1 MHHVPTLVGYR
12 LAVGGVMRARLLWAL
27 LVLGAVFSMH
37 GLSCTDSDAAMADMP
52 SHATPASPDQ
62 TGEAGPGL
70 DAGTNARDSAL
81 PQSLVAAPTWID
93 DGQTGDG
100 HGALAHALMVCM
112 AVLAGGIGTALAV
125 LASWLSRRR
134 LLTVMPRPTV
144 LLRSALDQAL
154 PHPAPLE
161 LSRLCVLRV

>member
-37 GLSCTDSDAAMADMP
+37 GLSCTDSDAAMANMP
-52 SHATPASPDQ
+52 SHATPDQ

-70 DAGTNARDSAL
+70 DSGTNARDSAL

-100 HGALAHALMVCM
+100 HGAMAHALMVCM

-134 LLTVMPRPTV
+134 LLTVVPRPTV
-144 LLRSALDQAL
+144 LLRSVLDHAL
-154 PHPAPLE
+154 PHPAPPE